1 MDGGD
6 LLFIDKDNL
15 THRMLSSL
23 PQSSAYFQSSQG
35 PNGIIFASHSGP
47 YNRNQWLGFI
57 SSDIQVDNINLH
69 QQSEE
74 YFADSGI
81 ILQKCDTSCSKPYNN
96 LLSGQGSWIVSCP
109 VREGSNIFIKKHQLC
124 NETNRF
130 KMEWQYG
137 VSVPRGMSLEVICE
151 GTRVRANSKYVF
163 VLTPKEVI
171 ILCSEQGVQVK
182 KIKLW
187 NKQRRGRWS
196 ESSVVTSEKYI
207 LASRLL
213 MDDEEGHPGR
223 ELWR

>member
-1 MDGGD
+1 M
-6 LLFIDKDNL
+6 
-15 THRMLSSL
+15 
-23 PQSSAYFQSSQG
+23 
-35 PNGIIFASHSGP
+35 
-47 YNRNQWLGFI
+47 
-57 SSDIQVDNINLH
+57 
-69 QQSEE
+69 
-74 YFADSGI
+74 
-81 ILQKCDTSCSKPYNN
+81 
-96 LLSGQGSWIVSCP
+96 
-109 VREGSNIFIKKHQLC
+109 FIKKHQFC
-124 NETNRF
+124 IETNRF
-130 KMEWQYG
+130 RKEWQYG

-151 GTRVRANSKYVF
+151 GTRVCANSKYVF

-223 ELWR
+223 ELWRYET